1 MKQQET
7 FLVTG
12 ATGYTA
18 GYAIPALLEKGVK
31 VRALVHT
38 IDDRIKKL
46 EQLGVEIVQGDLLD
60 FHSISRAM
68 KGITGV
74 YYIYPILTP
83 GILTGTAY
91 LIQAAREE
99 GVRNIVNMSQ
109 ISARR
114 EAKSNAAQDHWMAER
129 MLDLSGITVTHIRPT
144 FFAEWLIYSDSIK
157 KNNTIVLPFG
167 EGRYAPIAAEDQGR
181 VIASLLVKPEK
192 HAGKIYPLFG
202 PVEYN
207 VHELANILSEELKRE
222 ITYQDI
228 SIDTYKEE
236 APKQGY
242 HPHFVQ
248 HISSVAQDCRD
259 GLFAGINTAVKD
271 ITGREPIGIREFIRK
286 HLAYFQ

>member
-31 VRALVHT
+31 VKAFVHT

-46 EQLGVEIVQGDLLD
+46 ERPGVEIVQGDLLD
-60 FHSISRAM
+60 FHSVSRAM
-68 KGITGV
+68 KGITGI

-83 GILTGTAY
+83 GILSGTAY

-114 EAKSNAAQDHWMAER
+114 EAKSNAALDHWMAER
-129 MLDLSGITVTHIRPT
+129 ILDLSDIQVTHIRPT
-144 FFAEWLIYSDSIK
+144 FFAEWLIYSDTIK
-157 KNNTIVLPFG
+157 KHNKVVLPFG
-167 EGRYAPIAAEDQGR
+167 DGRYAPIAAEDQGR
-181 VIASLLVKPEK
+181 VIAELLVNPKG
-192 HAGKIYPLFG
+192 HDGKIYPLFG
-202 PVEYN
+202 PMEYN
-207 VHELANILSEELKRE
+207 VHEIAGILSEQLGRH

-228 SIDTYKEE
+228 SIDRYKEE

-259 GLFAGINTAVKD
+259 GLFAGTNTAVKD
-271 ITGREPIGIREFIRK
+271 ITGREPMGIREFIGK
-286 HLAYFQ
+286 HFAYFQ

>member
-31 VRALVHT
+31 VRAFVHT
-38 IDDRIKKL
+38 VDDRVKKL
-46 EQLGVEIVQGDLLD
+46 EQPGVEIVQGDLLD
-60 FHSISRAM
+60 FHSLSRAM

-83 GILTGTAY
+83 GILSGTVY

-129 MLDLSGITVTHIRPT
+129 ILDLSGIQVTHIRPT
-144 FFAEWLIYSDSIK
+144 FFAEWLIYSDTIK
-157 KNNTIVLPFG
+157 KHNKIVVPFG
-167 EGRYAPIAAEDQGR
+167 DGRYAPIAAEDQGR
-181 VIASLLVKPEK
+181 VIAELLVNPKG
-192 HAGKIYPLFG
+192 HDRKIYPLFG

-207 VHELANILSEELKRE
+207 VHELAGILSEQLGRH

-228 SIDTYKEE
+228 SIDRYKEE

-259 GLFAGINTAVKD
+259 GLFAGTNTAVKD
-271 ITGREPIGIREFIRK
+271 ITGREPLGIREFINK
-286 HLAYFQ
+286 HLTYFQ

>member
-46 EQLGVEIVQGDLLD
+46 DQPGVEIVQGDLLD

-68 KGITGV
+68 KGITAV

-157 KNNTIVLPFG
+157 KSNTVVLPFG

-181 VIASLLVKPEK
+181 VIASLLVNPEE

-207 VHELANILSEELKRE
+207 VHDLANILSEELERE

-259 GLFAGINTAVKD
+259 GLFAGTNTAVKD
-271 ITGREPIGIREFIRK
+271 ITGREPVGIREFIRK